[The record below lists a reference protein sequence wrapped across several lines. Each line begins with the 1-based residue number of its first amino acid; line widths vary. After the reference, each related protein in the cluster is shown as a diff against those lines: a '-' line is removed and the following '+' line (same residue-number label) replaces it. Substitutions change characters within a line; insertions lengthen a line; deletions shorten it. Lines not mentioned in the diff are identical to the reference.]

1 MISGKWEK
9 RGRSTLASHFAAR
22 TIRDEKC
29 RMSEIGKGE
38 CWRKENLQE
47 EARGSTKTK
56 LKARWRQVYKRLA
69 VWP

>member
-1 MISGKWEK
+1 MHLRKFGSQISHFTISKSLKLVLKGTREWEVGSGKSGKWEK

-38 CWRKENLQE
+38 C
-47 EARGSTKTK
+47 
-56 LKARWRQVYKRLA
+56 
-69 VWP
+69 

>member
-38 CWRKENLQE
+38 C
-47 EARGSTKTK
+47 
-56 LKARWRQVYKRLA
+56 
-69 VWP
+69 